1 MPATPDLY
9 AGRTPR
15 PATRPRP
22 WRQQI
27 AVAPSIR
34 MAVYYDRAT
43 QSWWAY
49 YLDTR
54 TGDQLGDAWFG
65 ATRDEVLVFRPDTPA
80 LPAEAAL

>member
-1 MPATPDLY
+1 
-9 AGRTPR
+9 
-15 PATRPRP
+15 
-22 WRQQI
+22 
-27 AVAPSIR
+27 